1 MKVVAIG
8 GGTGLAV
15 LLRGLKQYVSAG
27 NPVVGPAITQ
37 LTAVVTVTD
46 EGGSSGRLRRDFGM
60 LPPGDIRN
68 CLVALAEDEKILTR
82 LFNYRFSA
90 GGGLRGHSLGNLF
103 LTALTNL
110 TGDFSMA
117 VRQASEVLAVRG
129 EIFPATLADVH
140 LRALL
145 ADGRR
150 VEGETRIHQTKVP
163 IQKLSIVPEQCRP
176 MPETLK
182 AIAEADLITLGPGSL
197 YTSLLPNLLVS
208 RIPQQIARS
217 KATKIYIGNLMTQP
231 GETRG
236 YTAADHLQAIFHHVG
251 RNIFDFAVLNNRAF
265 PASMRRRYAAEDAE
279 PVVNDLS
286 RVRELGVSPVCVP
299 LLQAQDGVARHDSQ
313 RLSRLLLDLTARHQ
327 RRARVAPTSDK
338 AATRASCSKSS
349 ANSAE

>member
-1 MKVVAIG
+1 MRVVAIG

-15 LLRGLKQYVSAG
+15 LLRGMKQFASVDAPA
-27 NPVVGPAITQ
+27 NRPVITH

-68 CLVALAEDEKILTR
+68 CLVALAEDEKILTQ
-82 LFNYRFSA
+82 LFNYRFAA
-90 GGGLRGHSLGNLF
+90 GKGLRGHSLGNLF

-117 VRQASEVLAVRG
+117 VKLASEVLAVRG

-140 LRALL
+140 LKAVLS
-145 ADGRR
+145 DGRR
-150 VEGETRIHQTKVP
+150 VEGESSIHQTSVP
-163 IQKLSIVPEQCRP
+163 IRKLSMVPARCRP
-176 MPETLK
+176 VPETLK

-217 KATKIYIGNLMTQP
+217 KATKIYVGNLMTQP

-236 YTAADHLQAIFHHVG
+236 YSASQHLQAIVEHVG
-251 RNIFDFAVLNNRAF
+251 HNIFDFAVLNNRPF
-265 PASMRRRYAAEDAE
+265 PAAMRKRYAAEDAE
-279 PVVNDLS
+279 PVVNDFEKI
-286 RVRELGVSPVCVP
+286 RALGVSPVCIS
-299 LLQAQDGVARHDSQ
+299 LLQAEDGVARHDSL
-313 RLSRLLLDLTARHQ
+313 RLSRLLLEL
-327 RRARVAPTSDK
+327 
-338 AATRASCSKSS
+338 ATRPAGSS
-349 ANSAE
+349 RMSPPRAKRPKALRDRR

>member
-15 LLRGLKQYVSAG
+15 LLRGMKQYVGADAPAG
-27 NPVVGPAITQ
+27 CARIDQ

-68 CLVALAEDEKILTR
+68 CLVALAEDEKILTQ
-82 LFNYRFSA
+82 LFNYRFAA
-90 GGGLRGHSLGNLF
+90 GKGLRGPSLGNLF

-110 TGDFSMA
+110 TGDFSTA
-117 VRQASEVLAVRG
+117 VKIASDVLAVRG

-140 LRALL
+140 LKALL

-150 VEGETRIHQTKVP
+150 VEGESRIHQTNVP
-163 IQKLSIVPEQCRP
+163 IRKLSIVPARCRP

-182 AIAEADLITLGPGSL
+182 AIEEADLITLGPGSL

-208 RIPQQIARS
+208 GIPQQIIRS

-236 YTAADHLQAIFHHVG
+236 YRAAEHLQAIVQHVG
-251 RNIFDFAVLNNRAF
+251 RNIFDFAVLNSRPF
-265 PASMRRRYAAEDAE
+265 PVQMRRRYAAEDAE
-279 PVVNDLS
+279 PVINDLDEI
-286 RVRELGVSPVCVP
+286 RALGVSPVCVP
-299 LLQAQDGVARHDSQ
+299 LLQAEDGVARHNAV
-313 RLSRLLLDLTARHQ
+313 RLSSLLLELAQHSTGCFQPDL
-327 RRARVAPTSDK
+327 S
-338 AATRASCSKSS
+338 
-349 ANSAE
+349 